1 MRRRVVI
8 TGATGFLGRHALKSV
23 VELGFEPHL
32 LVRDAAAGEASLAW
46 AGLAREELSE
56 HVHAVNLLDASAVDG
71 VIRSISPWG
80 ALHFAWHDDPVSR
93 WTSSENTRWKDATLA
108 LARSLSASGGKRLV
122 VCGSCAEYDWRH
134 EDLSE
139 CETPLNP
146 STPYGAAKAA
156 AFLALSGS
164 EETLDLS
171 IAWGRVFFCYGPGEP
186 RGRLISDLMARLA
199 QDEPAEFTNGLQ
211 IRDYMHGAD
220 IGGAFGRLLASDI
233 TGAVNIASGQGVE
246 VRHLIETAARLM
258 GKSDL
263 VRLGVLPRRPGDPE
277 RLVGRRGRLYGE
289 LGFQPRFDIES
300 GLADTL
306 AAMKMGTQPG

>member
-23 VELGFEPHL
+23 VELGFQPHL
-32 LVRDAAAGEASLAW
+32 LVRDVAAGEASLART
-46 AGLAREELSE
+46 GLSE
-56 HVHAVNLLDASAVDG
+56 HVHAVDLLDATAVDG
-71 VIRSISPWG
+71 VIRSIKPWG

-93 WTSSENTRWKDATLA
+93 WTSTENIRWKDATLA

-122 VCGSCAEYDWRH
+122 VCGSCAEYDWSH

-139 CETPLNP
+139 RETPLNP
-146 STPYGAAKAA
+146 STSYGAAKAA

-164 EETLDLS
+164 QDKLNLS

-186 RGRLISDLMARLA
+186 PGRLISDLMIKLA
-199 QDEPAEFTNGLQ
+199 QDQPAEFTNGLQ

-220 IGGAFGRLLASDI
+220 IGDAFGRLLASDI
-233 TGAVNIASGQGVE
+233 TGAVNIASGRGVE
-246 VRHLIETAARLM
+246 VRHLIETTARLM

-263 VRLGVLPRRPGDPE
+263 VRLGALPRRPGDPE
-277 RLVGRRGRLYGE
+277 RLVGRRERLYSE

-306 AAMKMGTQPG
+306 AAMKMTANQG